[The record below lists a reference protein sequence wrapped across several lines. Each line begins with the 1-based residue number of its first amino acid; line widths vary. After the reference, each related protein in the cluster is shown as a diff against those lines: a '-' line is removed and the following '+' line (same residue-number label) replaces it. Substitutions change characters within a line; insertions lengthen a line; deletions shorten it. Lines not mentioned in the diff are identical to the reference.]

1 MNQSALKQSVVH
13 EIFRSGD
20 SDYMVSL
27 ARGLHV
33 IQAFCDDGRGQLT
46 IAEINRISGLSRTV
60 VSRCLYTLQE
70 LGFVGRDGRNFFLL
84 PKVLKLGY
92 GYVAAADLPVLAQPI
107 LNMITEGIGSASA
120 VSVLE
125 GDEVLYVAKSAPAS
139 AANIVALSI
148 SIGNRRPAHET
159 ASGLV
164 ILANLNEAEFNEYLE
179 NLDGDEAEKRDEIE
193 TRVRNVKREGFAQLG
208 LVFATSMRA
217 IAVPIK
223 NIVGK
228 TVAAMVVAI
237 YDEHS
242 SDKELEAKYLSM
254 LQKSAQNLSMKLV

>member
-33 IQAFCDDGRGQLT
+33 IQVFCDDGRGQLT

-92 GYVAAADLPVLAQPI
+92 GYVAAADLSVLAQPI
-107 LNMITEGIGSASA
+107 LNMITEGTGSASA
-120 VSVLE
+120 VSALE

-179 NLDGDEAEKRDEIE
+179 NLDGDEAEKRD
-193 TRVRNVKREGFAQLG
+193 
-208 LVFATSMRA
+208 
-217 IAVPIK
+217 
-223 NIVGK
+223 
-228 TVAAMVVAI
+228 
-237 YDEHS
+237 
-242 SDKELEAKYLSM
+242 
-254 LQKSAQNLSMKLV
+254 

>member
-1 MNQSALKQSVVH
+1 MNQSVLKQSVVH

-46 IAEINRISGLSRTV
+46 IAQINRISGLSRTV

-70 LGFVGRDGRNFFLL
+70 LGFVGRDGRKFFLL

-92 GYVAAADLPVLAQPI
+92 GYVAAADLPTLAQPL
-107 LNMITEGIGSASA
+107 LNSITEGTGSASA
-120 VSVLE
+120 VCVLE
-125 GDEVLYVAKSAPAS
+125 GDDVLYVAKSTPAS
-139 AANIVALSI
+139 ATNIVALSI
-148 SIGNRRPAHET
+148 SIGNRRPAHLT

-164 ILANLNEAEFNEYLE
+164 MLASFNDDALTEYLE
-179 NLDGDEAEKRDEIE
+179 NLDDAEADKRDEIRS
-193 TRVRNVKREGFAQLG
+193 RVRQTQQDGFAQLG
-208 LVFATSMRA
+208 LVFAASMRA

-223 NIVGK
+223 NIVGN
-228 TVAAMVVAI
+228 TVASMVVAV
-237 YDEHS
+237 YDETS
-242 SDKELEAKYLSM
+242 SDSEMLEKYLPV
-254 LQKSAQNLSMKLV
+254 LQKSAQSLSTQLV